1 MRTQCT
7 ILYTLYVQINYKIT
21 PKKLISCVGVLEE
34 TQLLSLSY
42 ILQQFF
48 SNLMNALPH
57 LNTHET
63 LKICKVSRE
72 IKREKNLLTIC
83 RKFLKCQVPDGL

>member
-21 PKKLISCVGVLEE
+21 PKILISCVGVLEE

-48 SNLMNALPH
+48 SNLMN
-57 LNTHET
+57 THET

-72 IKREKNLLTIC
+72 IKREKKSVNNL
-83 RKFLKCQVPDGL
+83 